1 MNIRPFGWRDF
12 PLLHNYRKQGLF
24 LDSSRALIHGP
35 ALVPFGALLTFL
47 GSATRSYTYRCE
59 TCSPSGTPL
68 IGQVTYI
75 LGSSYARLAY
85 LAPANTI
92 ELADLSAFSDYIAG
106 QIGGQGVFHVLAEID
121 ESNQVYQILRRVGFA
136 IYARQRIWRLEG
148 MVTSEPDEASWRAC
162 RSSDIVGIRS
172 LYGNVVPGIAQQV
185 EPIPKNNLHGYVHYH
200 NSDVRAFVELKYG
213 RYGIWVQ
220 PYVHP
225 DVENFDR
232 KLVNLLAHLPT
243 RRNRPLYICV
253 RSYQS
258 WLETAIEAIGAQ
270 PGPQQAVMVRHLTVA
285 NRVKQ
290 AYPLTAING
299 THAEPTVPVA
309 HIEESRPLEL
319 TEIEKHPSTDSA
331 RGV

>member
-24 LDSSRALIHGP
+24 LDRSRALLHGP
-35 ALVPFGALLTFL
+35 ALIPLGAILTL
-47 GSATRSYTYRCE
+47 SGPATRSYTYRCDN
-59 TCSPSGTPL
+59 CSPSGMPL

-75 LGSSYARLAY
+75 LGSTYARLAY
-85 LAPANTI
+85 LAPENSI
-92 ELADLSAFSDYIAG
+92 EMSDLSAFSDYMAG
-106 QIGGQGVFHVLAEID
+106 QLGRQGVFHILAEID
-121 ESNQVYQILRRVGFA
+121 ESSQVYQILRRVGFA
-136 IYARQRIWRLEG
+136 IYARQRIWRLDG
-148 MVTSEPDEASWRAC
+148 PFTGEPNGVSWRAC
-162 RSSDIVGIRS
+162 RSSDMIGIHS
-172 LYGNVVPGIAQQV
+172 LYCNVVPGIAQQA
-185 EPIPKNNLHGYVHYH
+185 EPIPKKNLNGYVHYQ
-200 NSDVRAFVELKYG
+200 NGDLRAFVELKYG

-225 DVENFDR
+225 DVENFDSH
-232 KLVNLLAHLPT
+232 LVHLLAHLPA

-270 PGPQQAVMVRHLTVA
+270 PGPQQAVMVRHLTVT

-290 AYPLTAING
+290 TYPLTAING
-299 THAEPTVPVA
+299 THAEPTAPLA
-309 HIEESRPLEL
+309 HIEEGRHLEL

-331 RGV
+331 TGV

>member
-12 PLLHNYRKQGLF
+12 PLLYNYRKQGIF

-35 ALVPFGALLTFL
+35 ALSPLGAFLTFS
-47 GSATRSYTYRCE
+47 GPAIRSYTYRCE
-59 TCSPSGTPL
+59 NCTPSGVPL

-75 LGSSYARLAY
+75 LGSSYARLSY
-85 LAPANTI
+85 LAPVNTI
-92 ELADLSAFSDYIAG
+92 EVSDLSAFSDYMAG
-106 QIGGQGVFHVLAEID
+106 QLGRQGVFHILAEID
-121 ESNQVYQILRRVGFA
+121 ESSQVYQILRRVGFA
-136 IYARQRIWRLEG
+136 IYARQRIWRLDG
-148 MVTSEPDEASWRAC
+148 SVTGEQDEDSWRAY
-162 RSSDIVGIRS
+162 RTSDMIGIRS
-172 LYGNVVPGIAQQV
+172 LYCNVVPAIAQQV
-185 EPIPKNNLHGYVHYH
+185 EPIPKKNLKGYVHYQ
-200 NSDVRAFVELKYG
+200 NGDVHAFVELKYG

-232 KLVNLLAHLPT
+232 QLVHLLAHLPA

-270 PGPQQAVMVRHLTVA
+270 PGPPQAVMVRHLTVT

-299 THAEPTVPVA
+299 SHAEPTAPIA
-309 HIEESRPLEL
+309 HIEEVRHLEL

-331 RGV
+331 TGV